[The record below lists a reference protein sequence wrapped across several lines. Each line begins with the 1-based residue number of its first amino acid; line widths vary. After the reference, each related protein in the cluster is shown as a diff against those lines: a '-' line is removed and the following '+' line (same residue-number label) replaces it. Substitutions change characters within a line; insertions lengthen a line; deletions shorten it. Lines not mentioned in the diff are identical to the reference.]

1 MNFKLPKMTER
12 NKSLFLGALVG
23 AVLLA
28 WAGFGALGWKLN
40 SQADKIGKKQ
50 AEVAVVAAYAQICNA
65 QFRSAKDLPVRL
77 AALEKTERWSRGD
90 VLSKSG
96 WATMSGSSE
105 PVQGVAGACADLLI
119 PEKA

>member
-1 MNFKLPKMTER
+1 MNFKLPILTE
-12 NKSLFLGALVG
+12 KTKAHLLGALAG
-23 AVLLA
+23 AVLIS
-28 WAGFGALGWKLN
+28 WAGFGAMGWKWN
-40 SQADKIGKKQ
+40 SQADKAGKKQ
-50 AEVAVVAAYAQICNA
+50 PEVAVVAAYAKICNA
-65 QFRSAKDLPVRL
+65 QFRSAKDLPVRI

-96 WATMSGSSE
+96 WATMSGSTE